1 MKQTKQ
7 WTSISLLLL
16 LVCALMLSACG
27 GVQKSPSADNSQA
40 PANNQKKDV
49 LPQAQEVK
57 EGDFV
62 YRLVAETAADQA
74 ADSVKLYAE
83 LEYVGDQDEVTI
95 THAMS
100 PFYFPM
106 KETTRGYD
114 IGYMMDEPLLATTLK
129 KGEPLREQY
138 RVSGGYS
145 EDQDPKD
152 YIQFIKDFTANGFLP
167 GRYEVNGFA
176 DFNLLV
182 DESPQPHKLS
192 ATIAF
197 TVK

>member
-1 MKQTKQ
+1 MRRTKH
-7 WTSISLLLL
+7 WAGMSVLLLL
-16 LVCALMLSACG
+16 MCTMMLTACG
-27 GVQKSPSADNSQA
+27 DKNKPNADSPQA
-40 PANNQKKDV
+40 PANQNVDEVPSSK
-49 LPQAQEVK
+49 EVK
-57 EGDFV
+57 DGDFV
-62 YRLVAETAADQA
+62 YRLVAETAEDQA
-74 ADSVKLYAE
+74 AGSVKLYAE

-114 IGYMMDEPLLATTLK
+114 ISYMMEEPLITTTLK

-145 EDQDPKD
+145 ADQDPKD

-176 DFNLLV
+176 DFNYLV
-182 DESPQPHKLS
+182 GDKSEPHKLS
-192 ATIAF
+192 ATVAF

>member
-1 MKQTKQ
+1 MKQTKR
-7 WTSISLLLL
+7 WTGISLLLM
-16 LVCALMLSACG
+16 LVFALMLGSCG
-27 GVQKSPSADNSQA
+27 DKKKSTNADGSQT
-40 PANNQKKDV
+40 PANLNTDAV
-49 LPQAQEVK
+49 PQVQEVK

-62 YRLVAETAADQA
+62 YRLVAETAEDHA

-114 IGYMMDEPLLATTLK
+114 IGYMMEEPLITTALK
-129 KGEPLREQY
+129 KGEPLREDYY
-138 RVSGGYS
+138 RSGGYS
-145 EDQDPKD
+145 ADQDPEA
-152 YIQFIKDFTANGFLP
+152 YIAFMKEFMEKGFLP

-182 DESPQPHKLS
+182 GEKPEPHKLS
-192 ATIAF
+192 ATVAF

>member
-1 MKQTKQ
+1 MG
-7 WTSISLLLL
+7 S
-16 LVCALMLSACG
+16 SA
-27 GVQKSPSADNSQA
+27 
-40 PANNQKKDV
+40 
-49 LPQAQEVK
+49 EVK
-57 EGDFV
+57 DDDFV
-62 YRLVAETAADQA
+62 YRLVAETAEDQA

-106 KETTRGYD
+106 KETTRGYG
-114 IGYMMDEPLLATTLK
+114 IGYMMDQPLITTTLK
-129 KGEPLREQY
+129 KGEPLREEY
-138 RVSGGYS
+138 HGSGGYS

-152 YIQFIKDFTANGFLP
+152 YIQFIKDFGANGFLP

-176 DFNLLV
+176 DFNYLV
-182 DESPQPHKLS
+182 GEKREPHKLS
-192 ATIAF
+192 ATVVF

>member
-1 MKQTKQ
+1 MRITRY
-7 WTSISLLLL
+7 WAGISLLLL
-16 LVCALMLSACG
+16 LSCMVWLTACG
-27 GVQKSPSADNSQA
+27 DKKSSNADSSQA
-40 PANNQKKDV
+40 SANQTEDTAP
-49 LPQAQEVK
+49 LAQEVK

-62 YRLVAETAADQA
+62 YRLVAETAEDHS

-83 LEYVGDQDEVTI
+83 LEYAGDQDEVTI

-114 IGYMMDEPLLATTLK
+114 ISYMMDQPLITTTLR

-138 RVSGGYS
+138 RASGGYS
-145 EDQDPKD
+145 ADQDPKD
-152 YIQFIKDFTANGFLP
+152 YIEFIKDFTANGFLP

-182 DESPQPHKLS
+182 GDKSEPYKLS
-192 ATIAF
+192 ATVVF

>member
-1 MKQTKQ
+1 MRTMKH
-7 WTSISLLLL
+7 WTVISLLLL
-16 LVCALMLSACG
+16 LSCALIMGACG
-27 GVQKSPSADNSQA
+27 ETKQSPNADRSQA
-40 PANNQKKDV
+40 PASQMDD
-49 LPQAQEVK
+49 AETSAEEVK
-57 EGDFV
+57 DGDFV
-62 YRLVAETAADQA
+62 YRLVAETAENHV

-114 IGYMMDEPLLATTLK
+114 IPYMMEEPLITTILK
-129 KGEPLREQY
+129 KGEPLRKQY
-138 RVSGGYS
+138 TRSGGYS

-152 YIQFIKDFTANGFLP
+152 YIAFMKAFMEKGFLP
-167 GRYEVNGFA
+167 GRYEVTGFA

-182 DESPQPHKLS
+182 DEKPEPHKLS
-192 ATIAF
+192 ATVAF